1 MSTAPL
7 LTAVEADTAL
17 ALPRV
22 ATSAVPVAVDPWTP
36 LATETDTIPPPVR
49 TASPAAVVG
58 EVYPG
63 DTAPGEAVILSPN
76 LAVAPLPTAVEVDAS
91 DADVSGTTS
100 YVTEPGTGLGLGS
113 FGLSP
118 FGGGEDATL
127 VPITVSHTPL
137 AVGRLATAAERNL
150 ALPLTSLVDEG
161 EYGAAIEAI
170 DRVPIYSLKADWNRN
185 GLYDHVLSDLTDLVT
200 EVQVGRALSGTLP
213 VEVGLVEGYSSAEL
227 SVKLEGRWRK
237 PPDSYIDRINLAL
250 NPSVEVDLTG
260 YTAVTTN
267 GLTNI
272 VQRGNAITPPA
283 GGFYLFLRPSTTGGT
298 GTAFIRC
305 PPVRV
310 VPGTI
315 YTFSAYNDVAG
326 TLNSTYIGVDWMD
339 GNGDQI
345 PGVTVNGPQITGT
358 GWQRGLVTATAP
370 AGAVYARQFLVAGT
384 IDNTNYPRWDAILVE
399 AGNQLGDYFDGDT
412 SGASWDGVAHAS
424 TSRILAESNA
434 DYEDSA
440 FDLVDVF
447 GPYRTDSPL
456 YGRPVLNTPIYL
468 ETGFIAED
476 GPRLTRRFTGQVTRI
491 HPQSGARTV
500 ELVAVDPVGRLRNTL
515 TLSAVGMYA
524 SILRTRGP
532 DAYRSRIN
540 SQWLIDYALRS
551 NGFYTSPPPRDDAVL
566 SVTGHGSMIP
576 EIGWGGAP
584 EEWYPTYRGDR
595 WQVGPF
601 GGALATVGGDIGRW
615 WLIEP
620 ITSASGTGFGMSMW
634 LNMYTP
640 GEVVQ
645 ELVAVNITIDETDF
659 ITFGIG
665 ADGRPY
671 LGYKTFRPAE
681 AESRAVPT
689 GWAPLTSPRWKFVGV
704 HVTYTAGAMTARF
717 RLDGQTYTSTVN
729 IPTRV
734 GNWRPGAFISYN
746 WRPSFQNFQMWNSA
760 TPPVTWQGEDPNWV
774 PQADLDPG
782 TNELTGV
789 PSLLGQDSWQLI
801 QQVTDAE
808 GSRFE
813 FTTEGRPQFRTTKG
827 DELYGRVQRV
837 NEVMTADRNLA
848 DLVST
853 TDETTIRNVIN
864 VKTKTLTISDWSDY
878 FSATTVDQFDTPPG
892 TSIFDI
898 PITSDVYDVPET
910 RDAYGVNVALNL
922 LAHASFVFYNTDE
935 AWNASKDVAAIKN
948 YIRVGIVYADNPVQI
963 TDPGQVPVI
972 YIRVERTSPTNLR
985 IYITNYSN
993 RTVRFA
999 TPSKADD
1006 NGVLNAG
1013 QPALIVPAR
1022 VIGQGPEQIETY
1034 TDTGS
1039 VATYG
1044 ASSFDVGGSDERW
1057 RQTPTGLRPLA
1068 SEVLA
1073 TTANPVPVLD
1083 AVDVPHDPRRAL
1095 GQRVVLR
1102 DPQGLGEVIGSIV
1115 GLTNTYQSDGA
1126 ADKVMVRPIAPPG
1139 LGTLDDPT
1147 HGLLDATLVLGP

>member
-7 LTAVEADTAL
+7 PLAVETDTAP

-22 ATSAVPVAVDPWTP
+22 ATREVPVAVDPWTP

-49 TASPAAVVG
+49 LTSPAAVVG

-76 LAVAPLPTAVEVDAS
+76 LAVAPLPTAVEVDAC
-91 DADVSGTTS
+91 DADVAGTTS
-100 YVTEPGTGLGLGS
+100 YITVPGTG
-113 FGLSP
+113 FGVGPFGVSP
-118 FGGGEDATL
+118 FGGGDEPTL

-150 ALPLTSLVDEG
+150 ALPLTVLVDEG

-170 DRVPIYSLKADWNRN
+170 DRVPIYTLKADWNRN
-185 GLYDHVLSDLTDLVT
+185 GLYDHALSDLTDLV
-200 EVQVGRALSGTLP
+200 EQVQVGRALSGTLP

-227 SVKLEGRWRK
+227 AVTLSGRWRK
-237 PPDSYIDRINLAL
+237 PPDSYVDRINLAL
-250 NPSVEVDLTG
+250 NPSME
-260 YTAVTTN
+260 
-267 GLTNI
+267 
-272 VQRGNAITPPA
+272 
-283 GGFYLFLRPSTTGGT
+283 T
-298 GTAFIRC
+298 GTAGYTVVYTGTLSPLAVLRNNGSPAAAGQYYIYARPVDDGTAGFVFIRC
-305 PPVRV
+305 PLVAV
-310 VPGTI
+310 TVGAT
-315 YTFSAYNDVAG
+315 YTFSAHRFMLG
-326 TLNSTYIGVDWMD
+326 TVGSVYVGVDWMD
-339 GNGDQI
+339 GNGNQI
-345 PGVTVNGPQITGT
+345 PGTTVNGPQITGS
-358 GWQRGLVTATAP
+358 GWARGSVTATAP
-370 AGAVYARQFLVAGT
+370 DGAVYARQFLVAGT
-384 IDNTNYPRWDAILVE
+384 TSFANYVRWDAILVE
-399 AGNQLGDYFDGDT
+399 KGITLGDYFDGDS

-424 TSRILAESNA
+424 SSRILAESDA

-440 FDLVDVF
+440 SDLVDVF

-476 GPRLTRRFTGQVTRI
+476 GPRLTRRFTGQVTRV

-500 ELVAVDPVGRLRNTL
+500 ELVAIDPVGRLRNTL

-540 SQWLIDYALRS
+540 SQWLIDFALRS
-551 NGFYTSPPPRDDAVL
+551 NGFYTSPPPRTDAVL

-584 EEWYPTYRGDR
+584 EEWYATYRGDK
-595 WQVGPF
+595 WSVGRF

-615 WLIEP
+615 WLDGQL
-620 ITSASGTGFGMSMW
+620 TAAAGTGFGFSMW
-634 LNMYTP
+634 LGLYPASGVDNRHFVIDLTYDQSWFVNFGVDGNGKPYVDAYSSAGSHKATATGFTP
-640 GEVVQ
+640 PTAGRWTFVGAH
-645 ELVAVNITIDETDF
+645 VAFAATTMTV
-659 ITFGIG
+659 
-665 ADGRPY
+665 
-671 LGYKTFRPAE
+671 TFRIDGA
-681 AESRAVPT
+681 
-689 GWAPLTSPRWKFVGV
+689 
-704 HVTYTAGAMTARF
+704 TYTATATTGAR
-717 RLDGQTYTSTVN
+717 G
-729 IPTRV
+729 
-734 GNWRPGAFISYN
+734 GNWRPLPYIAYT
-746 WRPSFQNFQMWNSA
+746 WKAPFQNFQLWRSTTA
-760 TPPVTWQGEDPNWV
+760 PVAPWQGEDPNWL

-789 PSLLGQDSWQLI
+789 PSLLGQDAWELI
-801 QQVTDAE
+801 QRVTDAE

-827 DELYGRVQRV
+827 DELYSRVQRV

-853 TDETTIRNVIN
+853 TDESTVRNVIN
-864 VKTKTLTISDWSDY
+864 VKTKTLTISDWHDY
-878 FSATTVDQFDTPPG
+878 FKASTVDQFDTPSG

-898 PITSDVYDVPET
+898 PITSDVYDVPQT
-910 RDAYGVNVALNL
+910 RDAFGANASLTG
-922 LAHASFVFYNTDE
+922 LANASFVFYTNEQT
-935 AWNASKDVAAIKN
+935 WNDAKEVAATADH
-948 YIRVGIVYADNPVQI
+948 IRVALVYANNPVEI
-963 TDPGQVPVI
+963 TVPGNVPSV
-972 YIRVERTSPTNLR
+972 YIRVERISVAVMRL
-985 IYITNYSN
+985 YITNYSAQ
-993 RTVRFA
+993 TVRFA
-999 TPSKADD
+999 TPSKPDG
-1006 NGVLNAG
+1006 NGVLNPG
-1013 QPALIVPAR
+1013 QPGLIIPAR
-1022 VIGQGPEQIETY
+1022 IIEQGPEQIETY

-1102 DPQGLGEVIGSIV
+1102 DPQGLGEVVGSIV
-1115 GLTNTYQSDGA
+1115 GLTNTYEPDGA